1 MLFVSHD
8 RTFLRGLGS
17 RVLEL
22 APEEHEG
29 PLAYQGSYI
38 EYVEATGREAPGA
51 HS

>member
-8 RTFLRGLGS
+8 RTFLRGLAS

-22 APEEHEG
+22 SGAEHQG
-29 PLAYQGSYI
+29 PMVYQGSYL
-38 EYVEATGREAPGA
+38 EYVQKTGREAPGV